1 MTILLAVM
9 GTFLMAWVIF
19 CAIQIYRSSKT
30 AFTESDV
37 AIHAKCESCGGLYD
51 VTAKEFN
58 SSYVSKYK
66 YISRTKMSG
75 IAAVHKPQFT
85 YYAKKLPCPYC
96 KKKKYAQIV
105 NINEIQDLSISSML
119 RGGAKWM
126 AAMVA
131 GGLLLLAAMGA
142 STKILSWRNQQKA
155 EDIKQERYEELRNSY
170 NFGDHSDK

>member
-1 MTILLAVM
+1 MTILLAAM
-9 GTFLMAWVIF
+9 GILLMAWVIF

-30 AFTESDV
+30 AFTESNV

-119 RGGAKWM
+119 KGGAKWM

-131 GGLLLLAAMGA
+131 GGLLLLAVMGA
-142 STKILSWRNQQKA
+142 LSWHNQQKA

>member
-1 MTILLAVM
+1 
-9 GTFLMAWVIF
+9 
-19 CAIQIYRSSKT
+19 
-30 AFTESDV
+30 
-37 AIHAKCESCGGLYD
+37 
-51 VTAKEFN
+51 
-58 SSYVSKYK
+58 
-66 YISRTKMSG
+66 MSG

-96 KKKKYAQIV
+96 KKKIYAQIV
-105 NINEIQDLSISSML
+105 DINEIQDLSISSML
-119 RGGAKWM
+119 RGGAKWR

-131 GGLLLLAAMGA
+131 GGLLLLAVMGA